1 MRVSHERCDLGV
13 SSILG
18 DGTMYKTVYQDK
30 YGRLIVRERSYTLTL
45 FNTEYHES
53 DPLPVPIE
61 RMRPAHSNDRLSEFV
76 EEYVAEHPNSDLL
89 ARLTKTA

>member
-1 MRVSHERCDLGV
+1 
-13 SSILG
+13 
-18 DGTMYKTVYQDK
+18 MYKTVYQDK

-45 FNTEYHES
+45 FDTEYRES
-53 DPLPVPIE
+53 DPLPVPFE